1 MESNLF
7 SISKIFTERLFRI
20 PDYQR
25 GYAWTEKQLK
35 DFWNDLIQL
44 DADKNH
50 YTGVLTLEDVPNE
63 KITEWSDDAWIIE
76 HKSFYPYYIVDGQQ
90 RLTTTIILIQTILE
104 IAVKNVDQLNYTS
117 LTDIRKKFVFD
128 TKDSGISRSYI
139 FGYEKDNP
147 SYEFLK
153 TEIFTETSETA
164 HEKQETIYTQNLEN
178 AKVFFTQKL
187 ENIEIDEL
195 EKLYKKLTQQ
205 FLFNIYTITE
215 DIDTFV
221 SFETMNNRGKLLSH
235 LELLKNRLIYLS
247 TKLSD
252 DNHEKNS
259 LRKRINECWKAIY
272 HNLGRNKLKPLDDDR
287 FLVNHFMIYFGNE
300 LWSKEDF
307 EHRRMRL
314 PHFYSYQRDDYA
326 NYLLEKKFTTKSVND
341 SNLTINDID
350 DYVSSLRD
358 SVEIWYKV
366 HNPKHSDLS
375 SEIKKWMNKINRQNI
390 QNVAPLLMTFFRVEK
405 SSKQRLQLL
414 KGLERLLFIVSLM
427 RVRYHILESEDLQ
440 FLRLSIELND
450 SKIKPETII
459 KRINEASTKFISMK
473 ESKELLLKEFKDRGF
488 YDWGGIRYLLYEY
501 DLSLA
506 EQSRTARRKL
516 IWDEFCNS
524 DYETV
529 EHIYPQRGRA
539 KCWTET
545 YAAYSTK
552 ERRSLKNSLGN
563 LLPLSRKKN
572 SSFQNKCFIDKVSN
586 NDNTVGYRY
595 GCYAENEITK
605 FDKWTS
611 TEILNRGLSLV
622 DFLEKRW
629 ELKIGS
635 EQDKLKFLGLEFLK
649 KEKRKTTANKT
660 YKQ

>member
-25 GYAWTEKQLK
+25 GYAWTNKQLK
-35 DFWNDLIQL
+35 DFWNDLMQL
-44 DADKNH
+44 EADKNH
-50 YTGVLTLEDVPNE
+50 YTGVLTLEDVPVE
-63 KITEWSDDAWIIE
+63 KVKEWVDDAWIIE

-104 IAVKNVDQLNYTS
+104 RAKKNADQLNYTS
-117 LTDIRKKFVFD
+117 LTDIRKKFIFD

-153 TEIFTETSETA
+153 TEIFNESSETA
-164 HEKQETIYTQNLEN
+164 HEKQETVYTQNLEN
-178 AKVFFTQKL
+178 AKEFFSEKL
-187 ENIEIDEL
+187 DKVSIEDL
-195 EKLYKKLTQQ
+195 EKFYKKLTQQ
-205 FLFNIYTITE
+205 FLFNIYTITD

-221 SFETMNNRGKLLSH
+221 SFETMNNRGKPLSH

-247 TKLSD
+247 TKLTD

-259 LRKRINECWKAIY
+259 LRKRINECWKSIY

-300 LWSKEDF
+300 LWTKEEF
-307 EHRRMRL
+307 EQRRMRL

-326 NYLLEKKFTTKSVND
+326 NYLLEKKFTTKNVNE
-341 SNLTINDID
+341 SNLKIRDID
-350 DYVSSLRD
+350 NYVSSLRD
-358 SVEIWYKV
+358 SVELWYKV

-375 SEIKKWMNKINRQNI
+375 SDIKKWLTKLNRQNI
-390 QNVAPLLMTFFRVEK
+390 QNVAPLLMTFFRIEK
-405 SSKQRLQLL
+405 SKKQRLQLL
-414 KGLERLLFIVSLM
+414 KGLERLLFITSLM
-427 RVRYHILESEDLQ
+427 RLRYYMLESEEIQ

-450 SKIKPETII
+450 KKIKPETII
-459 KRINEASTKFISMK
+459 KRINDAATKFITTK
-473 ESKELLLKEFKDRGF
+473 ESRDLLLKEFKDRGF
-488 YDWGGIRYLLYEY
+488 YAWDGIRYFLFEY
-501 DLSLA
+501 DLFLA
-506 EQSRTARRKL
+506 EQSKTARKKL
-516 IWDEFCNS
+516 IWEEFCES

-539 KCWTET
+539 KCWTEP
-545 YAAYSTK
+545 YSNFSLK
-552 ERRSLKNSLGN
+552 ERKSLKNSLGN

-586 NDNTVGYRY
+586 DDNTVGYRY

-611 TEILNRGLSLV
+611 VEILNRGLLLI

-635 EQDKLKFLGLEFLK
+635 EQEKLKFLGLEFLK
-649 KEKRKTTANKT
+649 KEKRQPTKNKRH
-660 YKQ
+660 